1 MDASYCSFHGS
12 LVFHSIYIPHLCNAF
27 ASLTG
32 NSDLFNFID
41 SVSNSIDALD
51 KLIEFEIKPV
61 QTNGTELPVRDANA
75 LQRCR
80 M

>member
-1 MDASYCSFHGS
+1 MTIVKFTDLFLFAD
-12 LVFHSIYIPHLCNAF
+12 IYIPHLCNAF

-75 LQRCR
+75 LQRCG